1 MYWHNYK
8 STFLLKS
15 HKGKKKKLEN
25 KDIFQIYYDSS
36 ITN

>member
-1 MYWHNYK
+1 M
-8 STFLLKS
+8 FFLKS

-25 KDIFQIYYDSS
+25 KDIFQIYYDSF